1 MHHSLFPL
9 LLTAALLPVAS
20 QARVCL
26 PGYQDDNTRFVSEL
40 IDTAEGKLQVVNDK
54 ATGLQWL
61 YCPYGQQVSD
71 NGSGCEG
78 MPEVINSRANP
89 SDNPLMT
96 IIMQANDRLN
106 TPAHPWRA
114 PDIKELFTLY
124 NPQCQP
130 GTYSAVGFPDPQLA
144 ADTETL
150 KQRACEARYDPV
162 TNEYIEP
169 TEEQAQACNKLTEQ
183 SNTLTMLQ
191 FISDSSSGDG
201 YNYLQFEPSHEVFN
215 EGGYSAPMLRLVRP
229 IPNHSE

>member
-9 LLTAALLPVAS
+9 LLAAALLPAAS
-20 QARVCL
+20 LARECL
-26 PGYQDDNTRFVSEL
+26 PGYQDDGTRFVSEL
-40 IDTAEGKLQVVNDK
+40 IDTDEGKLQVVNDR

-78 MPEVINSRANP
+78 MPEVISSRASP

-96 IIMQANDRLN
+96 IIMQANDRLGS
-106 TPAHPWRA
+106 PAHPWRA

-130 GTYSAVGFPDPQLA
+130 ATYSAVGFPDPQLT
-144 ADTETL
+144 ADTEVL
-150 KQRACEARYDPV
+150 KLHACEARFDAV
-162 TNEYIEP
+162 TDEYIEP
-169 TEEQAQACNKLTEQ
+169 TEKQKQTCNKLTNQ
-183 SNTLTMLQ
+183 SYALTMLQ

-201 YNYLQFEPSHEVFN
+201 YNYLQFEASHEVFH

>member
-1 MHHSLFPL
+1 MYHSLFPL

-26 PGYQDDNTRFVSEL
+26 PGYQDDDTRFVSEL
-40 IDTAEGKLQVVNDK
+40 IDTDEGKLQVVNDK

-61 YCPYGQQVSD
+61 YCPYGQQVSN

-106 TPAHPWRA
+106 TPAPPWRA

-124 NPQCQP
+124 NHQCQP
-130 GTYSAVGFPDPQLA
+130 ATYSALGFPEPQLA
-144 ADTETL
+144 ADTAALALQE
-150 KQRACEARYDPV
+150 CEDRYDPV
-162 TNEYIEP
+162 TYEYIKP
-169 TEEQAQACNKLTEQ
+169 TKERTQACDRLTEQ
-183 SNTLTMLQ
+183 SNALTRLQ
-191 FISDSSSGDG
+191 FISDSTVGDA
-201 YNYLQFEPSHEVFN
+201 YSHLQFEPSQGVFDA
-215 EGGYSAPMLRLVRP
+215 GGYSAPMLRLVRP
-229 IPNHSE
+229 TPNHGE

>member
-9 LLTAALLPVAS
+9 LLAAALLPAAS
-20 QARVCL
+20 QARECL
-26 PGYQDDNTRFVSEL
+26 TGYQDDGTRFVSEL
-40 IDTAEGKLQVVNDK
+40 IDTAEGKLQVVNDR

-61 YCPYGQQVSD
+61 YCPYGQQVSG

-78 MPEVINSRANP
+78 MPEVINSRASQ

-96 IIMQANDRLN
+96 IIMQANDRLGS
-106 TPAHPWRA
+106 PAHPWRA

-130 GTYSAVGFPDPQLA
+130 ATYSAVGFPDPQLA
-144 ADTETL
+144 ADTEAL
-150 KQRACEARYDPV
+150 KQRACEARFDAV
-162 TNEYIEP
+162 
-169 TEEQAQACNKLTEQ
+169 TEEQTQACNKLAEQ
-183 SNTLTMLQ
+183 SNALTMLK

-201 YNYLQFEPSHEVFN
+201 YNYLEFAPSHEVFN
-215 EGGYSAPMLRLVRP
+215 DGRYGAPMLRLVRP

>member
-1 MHHSLFPL
+1 MHHSLFTL
-9 LLTAALLPVAS
+9 LLAAALLPVAS
-20 QARVCL
+20 QARECL
-26 PGYQDDNTRFVSEL
+26 PGYQDDGTRFVSEL
-40 IDTAEGKLQVVNDK
+40 IDTAEGKLQVVDDR

-61 YCPYGQQVSD
+61 YCPYGQQVSG

-78 MPEVINSRANP
+78 MPEVINSRASQ

-96 IIMQANDRLN
+96 IIMQANDRLGS
-106 TPAHPWRA
+106 PAHPWRA

-130 GTYSAVGFPDPQLA
+130 ATYSAVGFPDPQLA
-144 ADTETL
+144 ADTEAL
-150 KQRACEARYDPV
+150 KQRACEARFDAL
-162 TNEYIEP
+162 
-169 TEEQAQACNKLTEQ
+169 TEEQTQACNKLAEQ

-201 YNYLQFEPSHEVFN
+201 YNYLEFAPSHEVFN
-215 EGGYSAPMLRLVRP
+215 DGRYGAPMLRLVRP

>member
-20 QARVCL
+20 QARECL
-26 PGYQDDNTRFVSEL
+26 PGYQDDGTRFVSEL
-40 IDTAEGKLQVVNDK
+40 IDTAEGKLQVVNDR

-61 YCPYGQQVSD
+61 YCPYGQQVSG

-78 MPEVINSRANP
+78 MPEVINSRASQ

-96 IIMQANDRLN
+96 IIMQANDRLGS
-106 TPAHPWRA
+106 PAHPWRA

-130 GTYSAVGFPDPQLA
+130 ATYSAVGFPDPQLA
-144 ADTETL
+144 ADTEAL
-150 KQRACEARYDPV
+150 KQRACEARFDAL
-162 TNEYIEP
+162 
-169 TEEQAQACNKLTEQ
+169 TEEQTQACNKLAEQ
-183 SNTLTMLQ
+183 SNTLTMLK

-201 YNYLQFEPSHEVFN
+201 YNYLEFAPSHEVFN
-215 EGGYSAPMLRLVRP
+215 DGRYGAPMLRLVRP

>member
-20 QARVCL
+20 QARECL
-26 PGYQDDNTRFVSEL
+26 PGYQDDGTRFVSEL
-40 IDTAEGKLQVVNDK
+40 IDTAEGKLQVVNDR

-61 YCPYGQQVSD
+61 YCPYGQQVSG

-78 MPEVINSRANP
+78 MPEVINSRASQ

-96 IIMQANDRLN
+96 IIMQANDRLGSS
-106 TPAHPWRA
+106 AHPWRA

-130 GTYSAVGFPDPQLA
+130 ATYSAVGFPDPQLA
-144 ADTETL
+144 ADTEAL
-150 KQRACEARYDPV
+150 KQRACEARFDAL
-162 TNEYIEP
+162 
-169 TEEQAQACNKLTEQ
+169 TEEQTQACNKLAEQ
-183 SNTLTMLQ
+183 SNTLTMLK

-201 YNYLQFEPSHEVFN
+201 YNYLEFAPSHEVFN
-215 EGGYSAPMLRLVRP
+215 DGRYGAPMLRLVRP

>member
-26 PGYQDDNTRFVSEL
+26 PGYQDDDTRFVSEL

-61 YCPYGQQVSD
+61 YCPYGQQVSNND
-71 NGSGCEG
+71 SGCEG

-96 IIMQANDRLN
+96 IIMQANDRLD
-106 TPAHPWRA
+106 TPAQPWRA

-130 GTYSAVGFPDPQLA
+130 ATYSAVGFPDPQLA

-150 KQRACEARYDPV
+150 KQRACEARFDAL
-162 TNEYIEP
+162 
-169 TEEQAQACNKLTEQ
+169 TEEQTQACNKLAEQ
-183 SNTLTMLQ
+183 SNTLTMLK

-215 EGGYSAPMLRLVRP
+215 DGRYGAPMLRLVRP

>member
-9 LLTAALLPVAS
+9 LLAAALLPSAS
-20 QARVCL
+20 QARECL
-26 PGYQDDNTRFVSEL
+26 PGYQDDGTRFVSEL
-40 IDTAEGKLQVVNDK
+40 IDTAEGKLQVVNDR

-78 MPEVINSRANP
+78 MPEVINSRASQ

-96 IIMQANDRLN
+96 IIMQANDRLGS
-106 TPAHPWRA
+106 PAHPWRA

-130 GTYSAVGFPDPQLA
+130 ATYSAVGFPDPQLA
-144 ADTETL
+144 ADTEAL
-150 KQRACEARYDPV
+150 KQRACEARFDV
-162 TNEYIEP
+162 VA
-169 TEEQAQACNKLTEQ
+169 EEQTQACNKLAEQ
-183 SNTLTMLQ
+183 SNALTMLK

-201 YNYLQFEPSHEVFN
+201 YNYLEFAPSHEVFN
-215 EGGYSAPMLRLVRP
+215 DGLYGAPMLRLVRP

>member
-20 QARVCL
+20 QARECL
-26 PGYQDDNTRFVSEL
+26 PGYQDDGTRFVSEL
-40 IDTAEGKLQVVNDK
+40 IDTAEGKLQVANDR

-61 YCPYGQQVSD
+61 YCPYGQQVSG

-78 MPEVINSRANP
+78 MPEVINSRASQ

-96 IIMQANDRLN
+96 IIMQANDRLGS
-106 TPAHPWRA
+106 PAHPWRA

-130 GTYSAVGFPDPQLA
+130 ATYSAVGFPDPQLA
-144 ADTETL
+144 ADTEAL
-150 KQRACEARYDPV
+150 KQRACEARFDAL
-162 TNEYIEP
+162 
-169 TEEQAQACNKLTEQ
+169 TEEQTQACNKLAEQ
-183 SNTLTMLQ
+183 SNTLTMLK

-201 YNYLQFEPSHEVFN
+201 YNYLEFAPSHEVFN
-215 EGGYSAPMLRLVRP
+215 DGRYGAPMLRLVRP

>member
-9 LLTAALLPVAS
+9 LLAAALLPAAS
-20 QARVCL
+20 LARECL
-26 PGYQDDNTRFVSEL
+26 PSYQDDGTRFVSEL
-40 IDTAEGKLQVVNDK
+40 IDTDEGKLQVVNDR

-78 MPEVINSRANP
+78 MPEVISSRASP

-96 IIMQANDRLN
+96 IIMQANDRLGS
-106 TPAHPWRA
+106 PAHPWRA

-130 GTYSAVGFPDPQLA
+130 ATYSAVGFPDPQLT
-144 ADTETL
+144 ADTEVL
-150 KQRACEARYDPV
+150 KLHACEARFDAV
-162 TNEYIEP
+162 TDEYIEP
-169 TEEQAQACNKLTEQ
+169 TEKQKQTCNKLTNQ
-183 SNTLTMLQ
+183 SYALTMLQ

-201 YNYLQFEPSHEVFN
+201 YNYLQFEPSHEVFH